1 MSHEVV
7 VGVDGTLS
15 SRGAIGWA
23 ADAAYA
29 RRAELVL
36 VHATGRPAPGI
47 EAAWDA
53 MSEAETTAMLEHE
66 AAPVRRELPGLE
78 VRTEIDL
85 DTPARCLTRRST
97 TALLTVVGTRR
108 MTAAQRVFSGSLAY
122 QVVAGSRGA
131 VAVVP
136 PITGP
141 SENRVVVGADGSPDS
156 VTAVRVG
163 AEEADRIGAVL
174 EVVHAWTE
182 PAVVSGVTWVP
193 PGIGDLTREEER
205 VVLAEATA
213 GLGEDFPDLDI
224 ERSLVEAQPA
234 VALLAAASPA
244 RLLIVGSRGLHG
256 VARMLLGSTSHAVV
270 LHSPCPVLV
279 VRGRSRA
286 GHREAG

>member
-15 SRGAIGWA
+15 SRAAVRWGAEA
-23 ADAAYA
+23 AWA
-29 RRAELVL
+29 RRADLVL
-36 VHATGRPAPGI
+36 VHATGRPAPGVDT
-47 EAAWDA
+47 AWDG
-53 MSEAETTAMLEHE
+53 MLEAEITTMLDHE
-66 AAPVRRELPGLE
+66 AAQVRHDLPELKI
-78 VRTEIDL
+78 RTEIDIE
-85 DTPARCLTRRST
+85 TPARCLTRRST
-97 TALLTVVGTRR
+97 TALLVVVGTRR

-122 QVVAGSRGA
+122 QVVAGSHGA

-136 PITGP
+136 PVTGP

-163 AEEADRIGAVL
+163 AQEADRIGAVL
-174 EVVHAWTE
+174 EVVHAWLE

-193 PGIGDLTREEER
+193 PDIEDLTRDEER
-205 VVLAEATA
+205 VVLSEAAA
-213 GLGEDFPDLDI
+213 GLGEDFPDLEI
-224 ERSLVEAQPA
+224 ERSLVQAQPA
-234 VALLAAASPA
+234 AALLAAASAA

-279 VRGRSRA
+279 VRG
-286 GHREAG
+286 

>member
-15 SRGAIGWA
+15 SRGAVRWGAEA
-23 ADAAYA
+23 AWG
-29 RRAELVL
+29 RHAELVL
-36 VHATGRPAPGI
+36 VHATGRPAPGVDT
-47 EAAWDA
+47 AWDG
-53 MSEAETTAMLEHE
+53 MLEAEIITMLDHE
-66 AAPVRRELPGLE
+66 AAQVRRELPELKI
-78 VRTEIDL
+78 RTEIDIE
-85 DTPARCLTRRST
+85 TPARCLTRRST
-97 TALLTVVGTRR
+97 TALLVVVGTRR

-122 QVVAGSRGA
+122 QVVAGSHSA

-163 AEEADRIGAVL
+163 AQEADRIGAVL
-174 EVVHAWTE
+174 EVVHAWLE

-193 PGIGDLTREEER
+193 PDIGDLTREEER
-205 VVLAEATA
+205 VVLSEATA
-213 GLGEDFPDLDI
+213 GLGEDFPDLEI
-224 ERSLVEAQPA
+224 ERSLVQAQPA
-234 VALLAAASPA
+234 AALLAAASAA

-279 VRGRSRA
+279 VRG
-286 GHREAG
+286 